1 MQEETYPLH
10 PAVSATCLNFPL
22 ADTRENPYQG
32 EFPTYKPGRGAG
44 GGAQAPTLDGA
55 KRKGRP

>member
-55 KRKGRP
+55 